1 MFLSVF
7 LRCSSGSKIS
17 EMKYIRVQ
25 YSYYSQLLDV
35 LSTIVFLLVSSA
47 AVKNIF
53 SVQPLDLAYLLY
65 VLLFYPDFVL
75 LKGEMQYKM
84 GWIISNNTIQQQVA
98 VIEPGVRAVGLL
110 PKGVMVCVQPCKLS
124 IQRLFRG
131 VVVV

>member
-98 VIEPGVRAVGLL
+98 VMEPGVGAVGLL
-110 PKGVMVCVQPCKLS
+110 PKGVMVCVQPHNLS

>member
-1 MFLSVF
+1 
-7 LRCSSGSKIS
+7 
-17 EMKYIRVQ
+17 MKYIRVQ

-84 GWIISNNTIQQQVA
+84 G
-98 VIEPGVRAVGLL
+98 
-110 PKGVMVCVQPCKLS
+110 
-124 IQRLFRG
+124 
-131 VVVV
+131 